1 MNTKLK
7 CLLLDDELPGLTYLK
22 LLCDQLPD
30 LEVVKAFD
38 NPGHFLKEIPN
49 LDFDLC
55 ILDIEMPEMNGLQ
68 IANLLNGKPI
78 IFATA
83 YKDYA
88 AEAFDLNAIDYIRKP
103 IKIERLKQA
112 IEKARKHIG
121 GSSES
126 NHKTFIQLNTNKGKA
141 ILFFDKIAY
150 IKTSEHDSRDKV
162 AHLIDGEEFVL
173 KNITFYK
180 LEQYLPTNDFC
191 RISKKEILSLKAVQ
205 VFSFDE
211 ITTNLISEQGK
222 NIKLSLSENY
232 RNEFLQKVKI

>member
-1 MNTKLK
+1 
-7 CLLLDDELPGLTYLK
+7 LLLDDELPGLTYLK
-22 LLCDQLPD
+22 MLCEQLPD

-38 NPGHFLKEIPN
+38 NPDFFLKEAPK
-49 LDFDLC
+49 LDFDFC
-55 ILDIEMPEMNGLQ
+55 ILDIEMPKMNGLQ
-68 IANLLNGKPI
+68 IANLLNGKPV

-103 IKIERLKQA
+103 ITIDRLKQA
-112 IEKARKHIG
+112 VEKARKHIG
-121 GSSES
+121 SSTES

-150 IKTSEHDSRDKV
+150 IKTSESDSRDKI
-162 AHLIDGEEFVL
+162 ARLFDGEEFVM
-173 KNITFYK
+173 KNITFDK
-180 LEQYLPTNDFC
+180 LLELLPSIDFC
-191 RISKKEILSLKAVQ
+191 RINKKEILSIKAVQ

-211 ITTNLISEQGK
+211 ITTNLINEQGK
-222 NIKLSLSENY
+222 NIKISLSENY

>member
-22 LLCDQLPD
+22 MLCEQLPD

-38 NPGHFLKEIPN
+38 NPNNFLKEASK
-49 LDFDLC
+49 LDFDIC

-68 IANLLNGKPI
+68 IANLLSGKPI

-103 IKIERLKQA
+103 IKIDRLKQA
-112 IEKARKHIG
+112 VEKARKHL
-121 GSSES
+121 GSSTES
-126 NHKTFIQLNTNKGKA
+126 NQKTYIQLNTNKGKA

-150 IKTSEHDSRDKV
+150 IKTSENDSRDKV
-162 AHLIDGEEFVL
+162 ARLFDGEEFVL
-173 KNITFYK
+173 KNITFDK
-180 LEQYLPTNDFC
+180 LTELLPSTDFC
-191 RISKKEILSLKAVQ
+191 RINKKEILSIKSVQ

-211 ITTNLISEQGK
+211 ITSSLTNEQGK
-222 NIKLSLSENY
+222 SIKLSLSENY